1 VDRTGRTVPL
11 VCVQSMARCR
21 IAVEATRTPD
31 FGWLLEA
38 RHPAARS
45 HPRVA
50 VVAGRLGPM
59 EMPAALDSNGASRE
73 RVLREVGETMLMIES
88 SIARTRRAI
97 DAVRGEPEPNLQ
109 ALASLNRAKRDLESI
124 RRRLH
129 QETYLHVDLLP
140 LE

>member
-1 VDRTGRTVPL
+1 
-11 VCVQSMARCR
+11 
-21 IAVEATRTPD
+21 
-31 FGWLLEA
+31 
-38 RHPAARS
+38 
-45 HPRVA
+45 
-50 VVAGRLGPM
+50 M

-97 DAVRGEPEPNLQ
+97 DAVRSEPEPNLQ